1 MSVCSDAPKV
11 TVAPRDQHVAD
22 NGIVSFFCKASGNPA
37 PDVHWRKDGRRV
49 STARTRYSTVNMPHG
64 NVLRVEPVRAARDH
78 DNSVECVADNG
89 VGEPATAAA
98 TLSVY
103 PEGQGALRLSVCRFA
118 APVSNLPARV
128 DNYAAWR
135 GSVIPSQAQEN
146 RTIKQKLIGVR
157 RVIVRVGSA

>member
-1 MSVCSDAPKV
+1 MTRLLIASVAFCRVVSVCSDAPKV

-103 PEGQGALRLSVCRFA
+103 PEGQGALRLSVCLSLRR
-118 APVSNLPARV
+118 PRV
-128 DNYAAWR
+128 E
-135 GSVIPSQAQEN
+135 PFC
-146 RTIKQKLIGVR
+146 TC
-157 RVIVRVGSA
+157 